1 MNRNFQRVL
10 GLVALAALGT
20 SPGKAET
27 ASFSPALALIKPAR
41 TLNLVPN
48 STFVGV
54 QPNGTGVVGSGSE
67 SNGGTT
73 ASASIAGDF
82 GRVSVTTGIVAVPQ
96 VGAAP
101 GDVRQLVPGDSG
113 QLAWMMWNDYIRINA
128 AATGPLFA
136 TAHIS
141 LSGTLIATSDGGPSY
156 AQAVSRVFGVA
167 ASSNV
172 IPLFGRNGI
181 YADGGQR
188 DEVYDSNFTLVAEPF
203 AGNFSFT
210 MPFTGAG
217 VYNPFSFDV
226 LCVNAALDTPSISSG
241 NAACDGITLSWG
253 GISALRDRN
262 GNVIDSW
269 TTSSSSGLDYA
280 VAFST
285 PTTAP
290 PVDVAVQY
298 FPEGGTA
305 VPEPASWAL
314 LIAGFGLVGAVQ
326 RRQRAA
332 AS

>member
-1 MNRNFQRVL
+1 MKRNFDYVL
-10 GLVALAALGT
+10 VLAALAGLGA
-20 SPGKAET
+20 SAGRAET

-41 TLNLVPN
+41 TPNLVPD
-48 STFVGV
+48 STVVGV
-54 QPNGTGVVGSGSE
+54 QPNGTGVVGSGTE

-73 ASASIAGDF
+73 ASAAISGDF

-96 VGAAP
+96 VGADP
-101 GDVRQLVPGDSG
+101 GDVRQVVPGDSG
-113 QLAWMMWNDYIRINA
+113 QLAWMMWNDFIRINA

-136 TAHIS
+136 TAHIN

-188 DEVYDSNFTLVAEPF
+188 DEVYDSNFNLVAEPF
-203 AGNFSFT
+203 AGNFSFI

-217 VYNPFSFDV
+217 DYNPFSFDV
-226 LCVNAALDTPSISSG
+226 LCVSATLEAPSISSG
-241 NAACDGITLSWG
+241 TAACDGITLSWG
-253 GISALRDRN
+253 GISALRDRS
-262 GNVIDSW
+262 GNLINDW
-269 TTSSSSGLDYA
+269 TTSSSSGLNYA

-290 PVDVAVQY
+290 PVDVTVRY
-298 FPEGGTA
+298 FPEGGIA
-305 VPEPASWAL
+305 VPEPANWVL

-326 RRQRAA
+326 RRRRVAA
-332 AS
+332 A

>member
-1 MNRNFQRVL
+1 MKRNLTLAIGVAVL
-10 GLVALAALGT
+10 AGMAA
-20 SPGKAET
+20 SPARAET

-41 TLNLVPN
+41 TLDLVPN

-73 ASASIAGDF
+73 ASAAIAGDF

-101 GDVRQLVPGDSG
+101 GDVRQPAPGDSG

-136 TAHIS
+136 TAHVN
-141 LSGTLIATSDGGPSY
+141 LSGSLIATSDGGPSY

-188 DEVYDSNFTLVAEPF
+188 DEVYDSNFTQVAEPF
-203 AGNFSFT
+203 AGNFSFV

-217 VYNPFSFDV
+217 DYNPFSFDV

-253 GISALRDRN
+253 GISALRDRSGNLIN
-262 GNVIDSW
+262 GWS
-269 TTSSSSGLDYA
+269 TSSSSGLDYA

-290 PVDVAVQY
+290 PVDVTVRY
-298 FPEGGTA
+298 FPEGGIA
-305 VPEPASWAL
+305 VPEPAS
-314 LIAGFGLVGAVQ
+314 
-326 RRQRAA
+326 
-332 AS
+332 